1 MIKGIYQSARAL
13 QVKVKNLEVLSQNL
27 ANIST
32 TGYKREIPF
41 SELVNRFED
50 ERFNQVTDFT
60 QGAMTKTDN
69 PFQLAINGAGFFVLE
84 TERGLEIT
92 RNGNFTINEQGYLVN
107 NNGYRVLGQGGP
119 ISVENVMDYK
129 NKAVKIKTDGEIR
142 IGDEL
147 IGKLRIVKISEQQNL
162 SRTGNSAFV
171 SEDNDIED
179 ASDEEFTVN
188 QGFLE
193 TSNVNAIIEMQEM
206 IGLNKDYEASQKVI
220 GFYDTTLAK
229 SIDIGRF

>member
-1 MIKGIYQSARAL
+1 M
-13 QVKVKNLEVLSQNL
+13 
-27 ANIST
+27 
-32 TGYKREIPF
+32 
-41 SELVNRFED
+41 
-50 ERFNQVTDFT
+50 
-60 QGAMTKTDN
+60 
-69 PFQLAINGAGFFVLE
+69 
-84 TERGLEIT
+84 
-92 RNGNFTINEQGYLVN
+92 
-107 NNGYRVLGQGGP
+107 GQGGP
-119 ISVENVMDYK
+119 LSVENVVDYK
-129 NKAVKIKTDGEIR
+129 NKAIKIKTDGEIR

-162 SRTGNSAFV
+162 SRTENSAFI

-179 ASDEEFTVN
+179 ASEEEFTVN

-220 GFYDTTLAK
+220 GFYDATLAK